1 MPPTAA
7 LARPTFAKTTDSI
20 GDASTTAVSPIDLG
34 TSDDAAASKIEQ
46 TLDDCLIR
54 LDRLTEAGETPVVFV
69 GTAVLSGHEDGDHG
83 DIPDASSGKLRG
95 GEESG
100 VVADSATAQR
110 QVRPAVT
117 RANLRASMADGATFG
132 VMVGVGESYLA
143 AFALAIG
150 MGEISAGLVSSVPLL
165 VGGIL
170 QLVSLRAVA
179 WFGSEKRWIVFCAS
193 LQGLSF
199 FPLVWAALSGSIALV
214 PLLAIASLYWA
225 GGLASGPPWNTWMES
240 IVPSRI
246 RPSYFARRTR
256 TSQICTLTG
265 LVAGGTILQWADN
278 RGYTLLGFASIFAAA
293 GVFRFW
299 SVSWLARHQTPD
311 SHAAGMNLRH
321 SLNARVNS
329 QRRFEEDSSGGS
341 GDTVTNGQT
350 ATSVDRKSKPNLAG
364 TAKSAVGISGVR
376 LLSYLVA
383 VQLMVQISGPY
394 FAPYMLKQLA
404 FSYSQFVTILAIGF
418 ISKIIALSFWG
429 RFSRRF
435 GAKYLL
441 WTGGIGLVPLS
452 ALWIISD
459 NMYQLAMVQA
469 LSGIMW
475 AAYELGFFLMFF
487 ETLPIEKRTRMLTY
501 YNLASMIALCS
512 GAFVGAAMLRYLGG
526 DQAAYWVLFGVSS
539 VGRFL
544 ALGLLFGAQLRT
556 ITPIHVCLRV
566 LGVRL
571 ATSTVDSPILSTLED
586 RPRD

>member
-1 MPPTAA
+1 MPPTATIA
-7 LARPTFAKTTDSI
+7 HPTPATSSDSI
-20 GDASTTAVSPIDLG
+20 GDASAGFAS
-34 TSDDAAASKIEQ
+34 SDV
-46 TLDDCLIR
+46 
-54 LDRLTEAGETPVVFV
+54 LDRLDQTF
-69 GTAVLSGHEDGDHG
+69 
-83 DIPDASSGKLRG
+83 DASLAQLDTISVQSSDLDVVPSS
-95 GEESG
+95 ESCSSQPP
-100 VVADSATAQR
+100 VSASR
-110 QVRPAVT
+110 QLRPAVT
-117 RANLRASMADGATFG
+117 RTNLRASMADGATFG

-143 AFALAIG
+143 AFALAVG
-150 MGEISAGLVSSVPLL
+150 LGEISAGLVSSIPLL

-179 WFGSEKRWIVFCAS
+179 WFGSEKRWILFCAT

-199 FPLVWAALSGSIALV
+199 FPLVWAAVSGSIALV

-240 IVPSRI
+240 IVPARI

-256 TSQICTLTG
+256 TSQICTLVG
-265 LVAGGTILQWADN
+265 LVAGGTMLQWADN
-278 RGYTLLGFASIFAAA
+278 RGYTLLGFAAIFATAA
-293 GVFRFW
+293 LFRIW

-311 SHAAGMNLRH
+311 SHTAGMNLR
-321 SLNARVNS
+321 RPMQS
-329 QRRFEEDSSGGS
+329 QPEVINEPENRL
-341 GDTVTNGQT
+341 TVAAPVRSN
-350 ATSVDRKSKPNLAG
+350 KSKSAG
-364 TAKSAVGISGVR
+364 KISEANVGISGVR

-394 FAPYMLKQLA
+394 FAPYMLKQLE
-404 FSYSQFVTILAIGF
+404 FSYSQFVTILAVGF
-418 ISKIIALSFWG
+418 LSKIIALSFWG
-429 RFSRRF
+429 RFTRRY
-435 GAKYLL
+435 GAKRLL
-441 WTGGIGLVPLS
+441 WTGGVGLVPLA

-459 NMYQLAMVQA
+459 NMYQLALVQA
-469 LSGIMW
+469 LSGVMW

-512 GAFVGAAMLRYLGG
+512 GAFIGAAILRFLGG

-539 VGRFL
+539 IGRLL

-571 ATSTVDSPILSTLED
+571 STSTVDSPILSTLED
-586 RPRD
+586 RPRDPSA

>member
-1 MPPTAA
+1 MPPTATIA
-7 LARPTFAKTTDSI
+7 QPSSVTTSDSI
-20 GDASTTAVSPIDLG
+20 GDASAGYTDSV
-34 TSDDAAASKIEQ
+34 AASGYDHATVSQIEQ
-46 TLDDCLIR
+46 S
-54 LDRLTEAGETPVVFV
+54 LDRAFDGCIVGLDGFASETVIS
-69 GTAVLSGHEDGDHG
+69 GTAVLDRSPSEAAVLETGSKSRLE
-83 DIPDASSGKLRG
+83 
-95 GEESG
+95 
-100 VVADSATAQR
+100 
-110 QVRPAVT
+110 RPAQT

-143 AFALAIG
+143 AFALAVG
-150 MGEISAGLVSSVPLL
+150 LGEISAGLVSSVPLL

-170 QLVSLRAVA
+170 QLISLRAVA
-179 WFGSEKRWIVFCAS
+179 WFGSEKRWIVFCAT

-199 FPLVWAALSGSIALV
+199 FPLVWAAVSGSITLV

-240 IVPSRI
+240 IVPARI

-256 TSQICTLTG
+256 TSQICTLVG
-265 LVAGGTILQWADN
+265 LVGGGTMLQWADN
-278 RGYTLLGFASIFAAA
+278 RGYTLLGFAAIFAAA
-293 GVFRFW
+293 ALFRIW
-299 SVSWLARHQTPD
+299 SVSWLARHKTPD
-311 SHAAGMNLRH
+311 LHTTVLNLRR
-321 SLNARVNS
+321 SMKTQADVDSAAENRSVAVSEKSPSGKSSAKNS
-329 QRRFEEDSSGGS
+329 ESS
-341 GDTVTNGQT
+341 
-350 ATSVDRKSKPNLAG
+350 
-364 TAKSAVGISGVR
+364 VGISGVR

-394 FAPYMLKQLA
+394 FAPYMLKQLE
-404 FSYSQFVTILAIGF
+404 FSYSQFVTILAVGF
-418 ISKIIALSFWG
+418 LSKIIALSFWG
-429 RFSRRF
+429 KFTRRY
-435 GAKYLL
+435 GAKRLL

-459 NMYQLAMVQA
+459 NMYQLALVQS

-512 GAFVGAAMLRYLGG
+512 GAFIGAAMLRFLGG

-539 VGRFL
+539 IGRFL

-571 ATSTVDSPILSTLED
+571 STSTVDSPILSTLED
-586 RPRD
+586 RPRDPTA